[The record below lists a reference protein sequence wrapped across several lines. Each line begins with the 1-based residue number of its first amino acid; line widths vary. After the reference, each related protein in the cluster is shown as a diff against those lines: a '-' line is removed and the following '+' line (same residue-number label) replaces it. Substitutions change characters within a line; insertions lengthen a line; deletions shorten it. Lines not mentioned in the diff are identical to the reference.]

1 MANLYEQFL
10 GSKPGIVVELV
21 DDSTSPFLVRTD
33 AGFEFFVSAEDFR
46 NYYREKAAP
55 TPSRWRPFV
64 TDPQTEV
71 VDSRKMALVMDI
83 IHSFEETLQDFEKAR
98 AVVRQLAKALEQ
110 NPAAH
115 PDELFRKLEESG
127 WDRDGLTEKDVKRL
141 VNAPPEV
148 RELLRSDDCA
158 EIQGADLPEA
168 LPLQGQAPAKAVGE
182 KKTAA
187 LGEKKRPQKAAA
199 KPHTARMKNVS
210 MTVEA
215 DILTIEIDLS
225 KDFGPSK
232 SGKTTI
238 VASTE
243 GNKSVPG
250 RTEKIGLNVYK
261 QEGKKSVKGRKTSFK
276 NMEMDLHD
284 RILTVTVDLSKEF
297 GPSKSG
303 KTIIIASSE
312 GNQFVYGSEEKIGLN
327 VYRKID

>member
-21 DDSTSPFLVRTD
+21 DDSASPFLVRTA

-46 NYYREKAAP
+46 NYYREKAGP

-64 TDPQTEV
+64 TDAQTGV

-98 AVVRQLAKALEQ
+98 AVVRQLAKALEDD
-110 NPAAH
+110 PASH

-127 WDRDGLTEKDVKRL
+127 WERDGLTEHDVKRL
-141 VNAPPEV
+141 MKAPPEV

-168 LPLQGQAPAKAVGE
+168 LPLQGPAVAKQAGD
-182 KKTAA
+182 KKTIDA
-187 LGEKKRPQKAAA
+187 GEKKRPQKTAA
-199 KPHTARMKNVS
+199 KPHAARMKNVS
-210 MTVEA
+210 LTV
-215 DILTIEIDLS
+215 DGDMLTIEIDLS

-276 NMEMDLHD
+276 NMEMALHD
-284 RILTVTVDLSKEF
+284 RILTVTVDLSQEF

>member
-21 DDSTSPFLVRTD
+21 DDSASPFLVRTG

-46 NYYREKAAP
+46 NYYREKAGP

-64 TDPQTEV
+64 TDPQAGM

-98 AVVRQLAKALEQ
+98 AVVRQLAKALED
-110 NPAAH
+110 NPAAG
-115 PDELFRKLEESG
+115 PDELLRKLGESG
-127 WDRDGLTEKDVKRL
+127 WDPNGLTEHDVKRL
-141 VNAPPEV
+141 IKAPPGV

-158 EIQGADLPEA
+158 EVQGADLPEA
-168 LPLQGQAPAKAVGE
+168 VQFQGPVAAKAPGD
-182 KKTAA
+182 KKTTE
-187 LGEKKRPQKAAA
+187 LGEKKRPQKTAA
-199 KPHTARMKNVS
+199 KPQTARMKNVS
-210 MTVEA
+210 MAVEG

-261 QEGKKSVKGRKTSFK
+261 QEGKKSVKGRKKSFK

-284 RILTVTVDLSKEF
+284 RILTVTVDLSQEF

-303 KTIIIASSE
+303 KTTIIASSE